1 MFLKNNN
8 IYIFFI
14 FFIIL
19 FSRLATSEEKKI
31 NDLISY
37 LNLLNNLSVSF
48 IQDDTES
55 ISEGKISIGDKR
67 VRIDYETPSKI
78 LIVLS
83 EKKGMYYNYDLDEDE
98 FFNTKKT
105 SAWFFY
111 EIFKNPNF
119 FLDSNLLFS
128 NNNIIIQKKDLFE
141 DQVYSL
147 KLFFEDKPLVL
158 RKIELKYQDY
168 SINLS
173 FFNYDYNRDFRE
185 NYFKLINPNFF

>member
-14 FFIIL
+14 FFIIF
-19 FSRLATSEEKKI
+19 FSKLATSGEKKI

-48 IQDDTES
+48 IQDDIES

-67 VRIDYETPSKI
+67 VRIDYEAPSKI

-98 FFNTKKT
+98 VSRIYK
-105 SAWFFY
+105 
-111 EIFKNPNF
+111 EIDRP
-119 FLDSNLLFS
+119 
-128 NNNIIIQKKDLFE
+128 
-141 DQVYSL
+141 Y
-147 KLFFEDKPLVL
+147 
-158 RKIELKYQDY
+158 
-168 SINLS
+168 
-173 FFNYDYNRDFRE
+173 
-185 NYFKLINPNFF
+185 